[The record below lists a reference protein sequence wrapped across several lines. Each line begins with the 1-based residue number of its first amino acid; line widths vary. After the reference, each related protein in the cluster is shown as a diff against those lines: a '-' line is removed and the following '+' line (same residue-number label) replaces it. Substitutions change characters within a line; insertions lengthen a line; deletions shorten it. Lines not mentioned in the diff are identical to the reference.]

1 MKPLRSFVP
10 NRRSEVVVVTGASA
24 GVGRATVRAFAR
36 RGAHVGLIARN
47 REALEAARREV
58 EASGGKALVCVADVA
73 DAQAVD
79 AAADAIESEL
89 GPIDVWVNNAM
100 VTVMSPIHALAP
112 DEIKRVTEVTYLG
125 TVYGTLS
132 ALKHMRKRNRGVI
145 VQVGSALA
153 YRAIPLQ
160 APYCGAKFAIRGF
173 TDSLR
178 SELAHEKSKV
188 HVTMVQMPA
197 LNTPQFDWCR
207 THLAHEPQPV
217 PPIFAPEVAA
227 RAIVWAAHH
236 RRRELY
242 VGWPSLRAIWAQKL
256 IPGVL
261 DRYLAATGYES
272 QQTDRPVD
280 PNRVDNLWHTVPGDH
295 GATGRFSACTRDG
308 SRELWL
314 STHRAGL
321 SSIAIATLMLAAA
334 VWLSSNRRRPA

>member
-10 NRRSEVVVVTGASA
+10 NRRPEVVVVTGASA
-24 GVGRATVRAFAR
+24 GVGRATVRAFAQ

-58 EASGGKALVCVADVA
+58 EASGGKALICVADVA

-100 VTVMSPIHALAP
+100 VTVMSPIRALAP

-125 TVYGTLS
+125 TVYGTLA
-132 ALKHMRKRNRGVI
+132 ALKHMRKRNRGVV

-217 PPIFAPEVAA
+217 PPIFCARGGGACDRLGRVSPAPRIECRLAVAA
-227 RAIVWAAHH
+227 R
-236 RRRELY
+236 
-242 VGWPSLRAIWAQKL
+242 
-256 IPGVL
+256 
-261 DRYLAATGYES
+261 
-272 QQTDRPVD
+272 
-280 PNRVDNLWHTVPGDH
+280 NLGTEAD
-295 GATGRFSACTRDG
+295 TGRARPLSRRHRLSVSADRSTGRSE
-308 SRELWL
+308 SR
-314 STHRAGL
+314 RQP
-321 SSIAIATLMLAAA
+321 LAYSA
-334 VWLSSNRRRPA
+334 RRSRCDWPIQRVHP